1 MLDILQ
7 ELKQNFHVEAVKAE
21 FEAEGTRSD
30 EFLRL
35 LEISRRV
42 GLKVALKIGGAEAI
56 RDLFEAQQYGVDYII
71 APMVE
76 TPYALSK
83 YMAAIN
89 ASYEPSCALNTEF
102 LFNLETGFTFKNFND
117 MLELVKD
124 SKVKLGVVF
133 GRVDFTQSLGLSR
146 AEINSEQ
153 ITQYCLEVAKKCQA
167 QDLPLVVG
175 GGVSAETFKY
185 LKAINELRL
194 DRFETR
200 KIVFSSELLSTDRYY
215 KALDLAVKFEL
226 LWLKNKQQ
234 YYSRLA
240 QEDAKRIEMLEKR
253 CSDIGHE

>member
-7 ELKQNFHVEAVKAE
+7 ELKKNFHVEAVKAE

-35 LEISRRV
+35 LELSRKA

-56 RDLFEAQQYGVDYII
+56 RDLLEAQQFGVDYII

-83 YMAAIN
+83 YIAAIN
-89 ASYEPSCALNTEF
+89 SSYEPSCASNTEF
-102 LFNLETGFTFKNFND
+102 LFNLETGVTFDNFRN
-117 MLELVKD
+117 MLDVVKG
-124 SKVKLGVVF
+124 SKTKLGVVF

-146 AEINSEQ
+146 AEINSES
-153 ITQYCLEVAKKCQA
+153 ITQYCLTVAKECKEQGF
-167 QDLPLVVG
+167 PLVVG
-175 GGVSAETFKY
+175 GGVSSESFEH

-200 KIVFSSELLSTDRYY
+200 KIVFNSELLLTDNYH

-234 YYSRLA
+234 YYARIA
-240 QEDAKRIEMLEKR
+240 QEDAKRIEMLANR
-253 CSDIGHE
+253 CSEIGHE